1 MGKPASLLKGQDIK
15 ARVKLHNIR
24 YPRSGHKSGDFA
36 IAIFD
41 VIKILEGEIPD
52 ECMIGDGY
60 YKYQIAA
67 TGRMPKLEATM
78 EYILTGTLE
87 IDKQWGAQYKLTQL
101 RLDYD
106 LTRPEDIRKFFSYF
120 MTDLQIDKL
129 LESGEN
135 PVLWLENK
143 NIGALTKIKGIGPV
157 TASRMCVRYEECK
170 DYGRA
175 YVALQAYELTKNAID
190 KLIKHYGSADVVVD
204 KIETNPY
211 ILIREVRGYGWVK
224 ADEIALRQG
233 FTKDCKERV
242 VAYTQYYLEEQ
253 AESNG
258 NSWISIEDLLTN
270 VSAEC
275 YPVTKED
282 LMTWVRELMC
292 FKDDFDAYYKDY
304 ANGRPP
310 KPANEMP
317 ILFYDPKDRRT
328 GLFSIRLMER
338 EIARH
343 IQRLTEA
350 KSAFTFDKTV
360 CNKLIEEAEKEQ
372 GFEYTDEQ
380 VKAIWKILDN
390 NISVLTGSAGTGKTA
405 TLAAVMKIL
414 HHYELTTDQCAL
426 SGRASSL
433 LSEVTKVPGKTIH
446 RLLSYIPEDERFAY
460 TERNPLHADVIVLDE
475 TSMVG
480 GELFLSL
487 ISAIK
492 TGAKFIMVGD
502 TKQLESIGYANIL
515 KDCLSSGYIPASELT
530 KIHRQAARSG
540 IISQSLR
547 ASNSEPLVRNEFIGE
562 EIRGELKDFKII
574 STTQPELVQYNIIK
588 EFKKL
593 YLENK
598 IPIEDIQVIVPMRT
612 RGNTSCR
619 ALNEILQSIVNPN
632 STLKDH
638 YVEYMDNGMK
648 YTVCYRPNDRIIV
661 TRNDYHA
668 LGTDKK
674 EKQIF
679 NGNVGYIVD
688 INDENMVIRLQQQG
702 DVILPKDSWSGIQLA
717 YAITVHKKQGDSVPY
732 AIIGF
737 DVTSYAL
744 YSKELI
750 YTAITRASKY
760 CIFVTQPK
768 AVNAAVKIS
777 RVRIKQTWLKVD
789 LNDLYQKQIENVG
802 WNI

>member
-1 MGKPASLLKGQDIK
+1 MKTAIALKGTDVK
-15 ARVKLHNIR
+15 LKVKLHNLR
-24 YPRSGHKSGDFA
+24 WPRSGHQSGDFA

-41 VIKILEGEIPD
+41 VLRVFEGEVPD
-52 ECMIGDGY
+52 ECLSPDSI

-67 TGRMPKLEATM
+67 TGKMPKLDNHT

-87 IDKQWGAQYKLTQL
+87 IDKNWGPQYKLTQL

-106 LTRPEDIRKFFSYF
+106 LSRPEDIRKFFSYF
-120 MTDLQIDKL
+120 MTDNQIDKL
-129 LESGEN
+129 LDSGEN
-135 PVLWLENK
+135 PVEWLENK
-143 NIGALTKIKGIGPV
+143 NIGKLTSIKGVGPV
-157 TASRMCVRYEECK
+157 TASRMIVRYEECK

-175 YVALQAYELTKNAID
+175 YVALKAYELTKNAID
-190 KLIKHYGSADVVVD
+190 KLVKHYGSADIVVER
-204 KIETNPY
+204 IESNPY
-211 ILIREVRGYGWVK
+211 ILIKEVRGYGWLK
-224 ADEIALRQG
+224 ADAIALKQG

-242 VAYTQYYLEEQ
+242 CAYTQYYLEEQ

-258 NSWISIEDLLTN
+258 NSWVTIEDLLTN
-270 VSAEC
+270 VAAEC

-282 LMTWVRELMC
+282 LMNWVRELMC
-292 FKDDFDAYYKDY
+292 FKDDFDKYYKDY
-304 ANGRPP
+304 SMGNPP
-310 KPANEMP
+310 KPVNEMP
-317 ILFYDPKDRRT
+317 LLFYDPKDRRT
-328 GLFSIRLMER
+328 GLFYIRLMER

-350 KSAFTFDKTV
+350 KSTFKYDKAV
-360 CNKLIEEAEKEQ
+360 CEKMIEEAEKEQ

-380 VKAIWKILDN
+380 VRAIWSILDN
-390 NISVLTGSAGTGKTA
+390 NVIVLTGSAGTGKTS
-405 TLAAVMKIL
+405 TLSAVTKIL
-414 HHYELTTDQCAL
+414 KHYEQTVEQCAL

-433 LSEVTKVPGKTIH
+433 LSEVTKVSGKTIH
-446 RLLSYIPEDERFAY
+446 RLLSYIPEQERFAFS
-460 TERNPLHADVIVLDE
+460 ESNPLHADVVILDE

-480 GELFLSL
+480 GELFLAL

-492 TGAKFIMVGD
+492 NGGKFIMVGD

-515 KDCLSSGYIPASELT
+515 KDCLSSGYIPSNELT

-547 ASNSEPLVRNEFIGE
+547 ASNSEPLVHNDFIGE
-562 EIRGELKDFKII
+562 EIRGDLKDFKII
-574 STTQPELVQYNIIK
+574 ATTQPELVQYNIIK
-588 EFKKL
+588 EFRKL
-593 YLENK
+593 FIDSK
-598 IPIEDIQVIVPMRT
+598 IPVEDIQVIVPMRT

-619 ALNEILQSIVNPN
+619 ALNEILQEIVNPN
-632 STLKDH
+632 KSIKDQF
-638 YVEYMDNGMK
+638 VEYIDNGMK
-648 YTVCYRPNDRIIV
+648 YTVCYKPGDRIIV

-668 LGTDKK
+668 LGTDRK
-674 EKQIF
+674 EHQIF

-688 INDENMVIRLQQQG
+688 ISPENMVIRLQQQG
-702 DVILPKDSWSGIQLA
+702 DIILPRDNWSGIQLA

-737 DVTSYAL
+737 DTSAYSL
-744 YSKELI
+744 YSKELV

-789 LNDLYQKQIENVG
+789 LSEFYLEKIKKVG
-802 WNI
+802 WGV